1 MQKGEEQV
9 PYLLIY
15 KKGTNIQAN
24 TSVSVNEASYNDVP
38 SNDNKFID
46 EPGLVDFSIS
56 DDNVNSGKKRKYN
69 FCFPQKDQQR
79 LSQLAIRGEL

>member
-1 MQKGEEQV
+1 MITMTLIYPKDYVFGCKKGEEQV

-46 EPGLVDFSIS
+46 EPGLVDFSIY
-56 DDNVNSGKKRKYN
+56 DDNVNSGKKRRIY
-69 FCFPQKDQQR
+69 
-79 LSQLAIRGEL
+79 